1 MTFCEKLSTIR
12 IMKYYVIFGGSYG
25 KRKRTG
31 SRLCADEKGCINDYS
46 AAEGDFFIIRCSI
59 LRAVREDEDFTFL
72 CYWTDEGKKIDA
84 VVVKKSGTPM
94 IYKTKDYTM
103 VVAIDCVKIGFIF
116 RNGKNQTQQ

>member
-1 MTFCEKLSTIR
+1 M
-12 IMKYYVIFGGSYG
+12 GSQRG
-25 KRKRTG
+25 
-31 SRLCADEKGCINDYS
+31 LI
-46 AAEGDFFIIRCSI
+46 
-59 LRAVREDEDFTFL
+59 FTFL

-116 RNGKNQTQQ
+116 RNGKNQHSSENGMRIFWQV

>member
-1 MTFCEKLSTIR
+1 MAKEKGPVADFVQT
-12 IMKYYVIFGGSYG
+12 
-25 KRKRTG
+25 RKR
-31 SRLCADEKGCINDYS
+31 INDYFGC
-46 AAEGDFFIIRCSI
+46 EGDFFIHPLLDFEC
-59 LRAVREDEDFTFL
+59 AVREDEAFTFL
-72 CYWTDEGKKIDA
+72 CQWPAEGKKIDA